1 MSMMETV
8 LMYVHP
14 QLIQQYL
21 PTHVIHAQTT
31 AKHACLQLI
40 AWAVNKINFITK
52 PITDATMFVVETHIL
67 ILVSVNNVHQ
77 HVQVVEWLMAKL
89 YAFSALME
97 LSLWTLKIASN
108 SVQMEHT

>member
-40 AWAVNKINFITK
+40 A
-52 PITDATMFVVETHIL
+52 
-67 ILVSVNNVHQ
+67 
-77 HVQVVEWLMAKL
+77 
-89 YAFSALME
+89 
-97 LSLWTLKIASN
+97 
-108 SVQMEHT
+108 